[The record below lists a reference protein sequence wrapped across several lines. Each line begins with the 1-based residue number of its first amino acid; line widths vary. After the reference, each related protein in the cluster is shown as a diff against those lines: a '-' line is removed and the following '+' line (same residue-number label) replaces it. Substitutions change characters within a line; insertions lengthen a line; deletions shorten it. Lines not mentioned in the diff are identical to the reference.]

1 MPRLVLPV
9 DAVLPDVV
17 AAVVNDGVVV
27 VTAPPGSG
35 KTTRVPPALLDAL
48 SSGTLSTDGGGQV
61 WLVQPRRVAARLSA
75 QRIASERGQ
84 RPGEE
89 VGWRVRF
96 DTKVGP
102 DTRLIAMTDGML
114 LRAVQRDPFLEDVSV
129 IVLDEVHERGLDLDL
144 ALALLVELRRDARPD
159 LVVVVMSAT
168 LDATPVARFLGDD
181 CQVVHA
187 EGRRFPVD
195 VRHVPRTSD
204 VALAGRVSGAI
215 RRLLDETAEAGGH
228 VLAFLPG
235 VGEINRVTDLLEDLH
250 TDSRGADVSVMP
262 LHGRLSLAEQTRAL
276 AHCAHRKVVLATNIA
291 ETSVTLAGVAAVVD
305 GGCARRTRFDVATG
319 ITRLETVDISRA
331 SADQRAGRAGRTR
344 AGIALRLWTQDQHRL
359 RPAYDV
365 AEVARADLSSAVLR
379 LLELGIRPSEFQWLQ
394 PPPDAA
400 LQRAKI
406 LLRVLGALDDDGL
419 TASGQALAALPV
431 HPRVGAVVLAG
442 QARGCLRAA
451 ATVAAIVSEGD
462 PWSGRGQDPADLT
475 DLVDR
480 VEHGAPGA
488 RRRVLASVRRVR
500 DQLVRVVGRSRP
512 GSRFREDD
520 LVHAILAGF
529 PERMGRRRKPGDVRL
544 KLATGRGAVL
554 RRPTLAVGA
563 DLLVAVSL
571 QGRGGPRAE
580 DMVDLAVG
588 VSRELALERADWR
601 LEIHLDGESG
611 RVVAEEVAWVGAL
624 DVARRRPR
632 GPVPPERLTA
642 ALLDGL
648 EGPVL
653 DALDPS
659 PEVRSWLARTRFL
672 SHHMPE
678 LGIPSLDEGALREVL
693 PELAS
698 GCRSLGALRSR
709 DLREAL
715 KARLNWNQRSAID
728 QHAPARMRL
737 PSGSTACLT
746 YGAPDAAPVLA
757 ARIQQVFGWEQT
769 PRVAC
774 GRVPVTLHLLAPNMR
789 PAQITSDL
797 ASFWDTTWFD
807 VRKDLRGRYPKHA
820 WPEDPRQA
828 RAEDRPRR
836 KRR

>member
-1 MPRLVLPV
+1 M
-9 DAVLPDVV
+9 
-17 AAVVNDGVVV
+17 
-27 VTAPPGSG
+27 
-35 KTTRVPPALLDAL
+35 
-48 SSGTLSTDGGGQV
+48 
-61 WLVQPRRVAARLSA
+61 
-75 QRIASERGQ
+75 
-84 RPGEE
+84 
-89 VGWRVRF
+89 
-96 DTKVGP
+96 
-102 DTRLIAMTDGML
+102 
-114 LRAVQRDPFLEDVSV
+114 
-129 IVLDEVHERGLDLDL
+129 
-144 ALALLVELRRDARPD
+144 
-159 LVVVVMSAT
+159 
-168 LDATPVARFLGDD
+168 
-181 CQVVHA
+181 
-187 EGRRFPVD
+187 
-195 VRHVPRTSD
+195 
-204 VALAGRVSGAI
+204 
-215 RRLLDETAEAGGH
+215 
-228 VLAFLPG
+228 
-235 VGEINRVTDLLEDLH
+235 
-250 TDSRGADVSVMP
+250 
-262 LHGRLSLAEQTRAL
+262 
-276 AHCAHRKVVLATNIA
+276 
-291 ETSVTLAGVAAVVD
+291 
-305 GGCARRTRFDVATG
+305 
-319 ITRLETVDISRA
+319 
-331 SADQRAGRAGRTR
+331 
-344 AGIALRLWTQDQHRL
+344 
-359 RPAYDV
+359 
-365 AEVARADLSSAVLR
+365 
-379 LLELGIRPSEFQWLQ
+379 
-394 PPPDAA
+394 
-400 LQRAKI
+400 
-406 LLRVLGALDDDGL
+406 
-419 TASGQALAALPV
+419 
-431 HPRVGAVVLAG
+431 
-442 QARGCLRAA
+442 
-451 ATVAAIVSEGD
+451 
-462 PWSGRGQDPADLT
+462 
-475 DLVDR
+475 
-480 VEHGAPGA
+480 
-488 RRRVLASVRRVR
+488 
-500 DQLVRVVGRSRP
+500 
-512 GSRFREDD
+512 
-520 LVHAILAGF
+520 
-529 PERMGRRRKPGDVRL
+529 
-544 KLATGRGAVL
+544 
-554 RRPTLAVGA
+554 
-563 DLLVAVSL
+563 VAVSL